1 VQSTNQNSKA
11 PKLHIILSFK
21 SFFNL
26 MVMMMG
32 KGGRGRVHEMN
43 KKQQTSTNKQQQN
56 ENHKQTCV
64 KELHF
69 MSQLLQ

>member
-21 SFFNL
+21 SFFNFDYDD
-26 MVMMMG
+26 VG
-32 KGGRGRVHEMN
+32 GGRGRVHEMN
-43 KKQQTSTNKQQQN
+43 KKQQTSTNKQEQN
-56 ENHKQTCV
+56 ENHEQTCV
-64 KELHF
+64 KKLHF